1 MVNLFVFNNG
11 TTDTSPVRKA
21 EKRIFSFSCTENSFS
36 ESCAVNIVFY
46 CNRNMKEFLENF
58 FKLCACVIRDVAVGI
73 NNRTFIRIDLSGST
87 DTDGI
92 KREIL
97 FRKTA
102 DSIQNVST
110 APEGLGW
117 VFFGFFEMSVLADSV
132 FDRGTA
138 NVED

>member
-1 MVNLFVFNNG
+1 
-11 TTDTSPVRKA
+11 
-21 EKRIFSFSCTENSFS
+21 
-36 ESCAVNIVFY
+36 
-46 CNRNMKEFLENF
+46 MKEFLENS
-58 FKLCACVIRDVAVGI
+58 FKLCSCVIRDVAVGI

-117 VFFGFFEMSVLADSV
+117 VFFGFFEMSVRADSV